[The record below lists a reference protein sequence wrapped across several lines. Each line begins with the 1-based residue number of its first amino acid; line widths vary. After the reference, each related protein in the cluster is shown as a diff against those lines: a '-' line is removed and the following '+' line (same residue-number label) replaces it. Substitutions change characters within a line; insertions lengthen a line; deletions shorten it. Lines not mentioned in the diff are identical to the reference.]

1 MKKIVCM
8 LCVFVCAAALFA
20 VQNGETVYVA
30 VKKATIKEGTGNFD
44 KVIAQISYGDALII
58 EKASNKYHKVHK
70 ASDPSVVGWIPA
82 ASVTTKKIVASSK
95 NGKVSASA
103 DEIALAGKGFSEEV
117 EKGYKNSNKKLN
129 YSGVDQLES
138 VKVSD
143 ASLRSFIEDGQ
154 LYGAE

>member
-30 VKKATIKEGTGNFD
+30 VKKAAIKTGTGNFD
-44 KVIAQISYGDALII
+44 KVVAQTSYGDALII

-70 ASDPSVVGWIPA
+70 ASDPSVSGWIPSS
-82 ASVTTKKIVASSK
+82 SVTTKKIVASSK

-117 EKGYKNSNKKLN
+117 ESGYKNSNKKLN
-129 YSGVDQLES
+129 YSSVDQLES

-143 ASLRSFIEDGQ
+143 ASLKSFITDGQ